1 MSTRASALLLTG
13 PVGAG
18 KTTLAVEIGEILRD
32 AGQAHAV
39 IELDWLAWCE
49 PPAGSPETRRQLVV
63 ENLAATLRNY
73 EAADI
78 RRFVLAGS
86 IVSGEHLAAIR
97 STLDGI
103 PLEVIRISVPAD
115 VLVMRTE
122 KRDVGRKT
130 LESTDQAAAFAEVV
144 SAAVPDCVEVENDSA
159 DISRTARRVLAKT
172 SWKELAAST
181 S

>member
-18 KTTLAVEIGEILRD
+18 KTTLAVEIGEILRE

-49 PPAGSPETRRQLVV
+49 PPAGSSETRRQLVL

-73 EAADI
+73 EAAEI

-86 IVSGEHLAAIR
+86 IVSSEHLAAIR

-103 PLEVIRISVPAD
+103 PLEVVRISAPPD
-115 VLVMRTE
+115 VLVERAE
-122 KRDVGRKT
+122 KRDAGRKT
-130 LESTDQAAAFAEVV
+130 LESTDQASAFAATV

-159 DISRTARRVLAKT
+159 DISSTARRVMAQT
-172 SWKELAAST
+172 SWKVLPRID
-181 S
+181 